1 MSCLFHGEVKLV
13 LLRVDFMKFN
23 QWRLLASLLTI
34 LEDFQPNDYA
44 SKHSAWQK
52 QWAWNMKWNKEFAIE
67 VRFLNFSLNVRPLID
82 LWKCMSSKTTSHASS
97 SFVLKVYQSPF
108 LKEKKGAHSKVQY
121 DFLKTFTNF
130 NLTFKH
136 FQIPSINF

>member
-1 MSCLFHGEVKLV
+1 MRGHSLTYGSACP
-13 LLRVDFMKFN
+13 LR
-23 QWRLLASLLTI
+23 
-34 LEDFQPNDYA
+34 P
-44 SKHSAWQK
+44 
-52 QWAWNMKWNKEFAIE
+52 
-67 VRFLNFSLNVRPLID
+67 
-82 LWKCMSSKTTSHASS
+82 HASS

-108 LKEKKGAHSKVQY
+108 LKEKKGAHSKVQH